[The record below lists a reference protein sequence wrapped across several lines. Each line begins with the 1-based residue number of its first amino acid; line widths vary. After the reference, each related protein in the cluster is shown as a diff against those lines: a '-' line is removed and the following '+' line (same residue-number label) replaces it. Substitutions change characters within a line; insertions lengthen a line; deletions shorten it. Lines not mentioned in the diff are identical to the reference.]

1 YIDGFAGPGQL
12 RSKTSGLAVPGSP
25 ISALHVQPPFKH
37 YFLIDIKGGH
47 VKKLKK
53 EIGARKDV
61 DVLQGDCNDV
71 LLNEVL
77 PKVQWKEF
85 KRALCLLDPDGLHLH
100 WDVMALAGSLRTI
113 DLLLN
118 FPIMDANMNAFW
130 NDPTGVD
137 PRDADRMTAFWG
149 DESWKTA

>member
-1 YIDGFAGPGQL
+1 SSEDTRARPRRPLQGHIGWRRRSSGESDRRTARVKFDEIGNWSEVKLEIVRKYAEAYSTILNRKGLKHYYIDGFAGPGQL

-85 KRALCLLDPDGLHLH
+85 K
-100 WDVMALAGSLRTI
+100 
-113 DLLLN
+113 
-118 FPIMDANMNAFW
+118 
-130 NDPTGVD
+130 
-137 PRDADRMTAFWG
+137 
-149 DESWKTA
+149 